1 MPAEF
6 TLATASKSAMAN
18 TMLGLIDGGLAA
30 GSIELQDAADTMLIS
45 VTLEYPCG
53 TVDVNGKLNFA
64 PTADA
69 AAVATG
75 TIAKA
80 VFKDSAGVVVF
91 TSNVSLKAGDAF
103 VRLDSLAVTEVG
115 QLVRLSVGEMTY

>member
-6 TLATASKSAMAN
+6 TLPTTSKSAMAN
-18 TMLGLIDGGLAA
+18 AMLSLLDAGLAA
-30 GSIELQDAADTMLIS
+30 GSIELQDAADTLLIS
-45 VTLEYPCG
+45 VSLEYPCG
-53 TVDVNGKLNFA
+53 TVDVNGKLNFT
-64 PTADA
+64 PTSEA

-80 VFKDSAGVVVF
+80 VFKDSTGATVF

-103 VRLDSLAVTEVG
+103 VRLDSVAVTEVG